1 MGERRTFSDIAERI
15 GAGTADFY
23 DLLADGVKG
32 FACSLWSQFPD
43 QITQNSRLAN
53 SFARG
58 FMNNV
63 CASEGNLPS
72 PPTVPFTG
80 GQCDNLAYNITV
92 NGNQKDKFTNTTRSS
107 GWSFT
112 SIPGV
117 LTYIDILPKIAFDD
131 INTFTPKNRLAV
143 RSVNS
148 VQGNQTFFS
157 QQNNNDWI
165 WYEITSIRVT
175 VVGGGPD
182 TCGDPPLQYP
192 PTAPTTID
200 YTTNITVNNNDGTDL
215 TIPLVYAPIDFNF
228 PMNFDLG
235 GIDVVIDLGGI
246 DFNFGPGGVGD
257 GGGQLP
263 DGQQDP
269 LPIPKDNPGG
279 GNTSRKFPPPNT
291 EDFEEI
297 IKEPS
302 TEDTEV
308 EGGLLDYVTLQLT
321 TIPANAN
328 TQVWVDGATVYYC
341 GWFAFISD
349 TFVFKREPIHFEF
362 TIWNAPKGA
371 TGYQYQ
377 LYPGFQA
384 TATVY
389 KRKINQNGGTN
400 SV

>member
-1 MGERRTFSDIAERI
+1 MGIRRNLSEVSERV

-23 DLLADGVKG
+23 DKLADNVRQ
-32 FACSLWSQFPD
+32 FACQLWSDFPD
-43 QITQNSRLAN
+43 RITQNKNLAA

-58 FMNNV
+58 FMSST
-63 CASEGNLPS
+63 CAAEGNLPT
-72 PPTVPFTG
+72 PPPDPNFNG
-80 GQCDNLAYNITV
+80 GQCVGDRYQVRVTYRSETQDLTQTLLVSAEVYGPVTRVVFEEVIGQDPGEEFLVVDGRDISGNPITV
-92 NGNQKDKFTNTTRSS
+92 IADLAG
-107 GWSFT
+107 GA
-112 SIPGV
+112 GV
-117 LTYIDILPKIAFDD
+117 
-131 INTFTPKNRLAV
+131 INTILDIENRNLT
-143 RSVNS
+143 NS
-148 VQGNQTFFS
+148 N
-157 QQNNNDWI
+157 
-165 WYEITSIRVT
+165 
-175 VVGGGPD
+175 D

-192 PTAPTTID
+192 VTNPDPDVDYVTDITI
-200 YTTNITVNNNDGTDL
+200 VNEDGNNL
-215 TIPLVYAPIDFNF
+215 TFPLVYAPIDFNF
-228 PMNFDLG
+228 PMTFDLG

-279 GNTSRKFPPPNT
+279 GNTTRKFPPPNT

-297 IKEPS
+297 IKQPS
-302 TEDTEV
+302 TEDTEL
-308 EGGLLDYVTLQLT
+308 EGELLDYVTLQLT
-321 TIPANAN
+321 RIPVNAN

-389 KRKINQNGGTN
+389 KRKINRDGST
-400 SV
+400 

>member
-1 MGERRTFSDIAERI
+1 MGERRNISEVVERI

-23 DLLADGVKG
+23 DKLADNIKN
-32 FACSLWSQFPD
+32 FACQLWNDFPD
-43 QITQNSRLAN
+43 QITQNKSVKS

-58 FMNNV
+58 FMDFTCGAGGGSV
-63 CASEGNLPS
+63 PP
-72 PPTVPFTG
+72 PPTSQVTG
-80 GQCDNLAYNITV
+80 GQCIGDRYDVYFDCEYTRNDVPGTFTYRQLLTI
-92 NGNQKDKFTNTTRSS
+92 GNN
-107 GWSFT
+107 
-112 SIPGV
+112 IPGAIV
-117 LTYIDILPKIAFDD
+117 GGTAFP
-131 INTFTPKNRLAV
+131 FGG
-143 RSVNS
+143 
-148 VQGNQTFFS
+148 Q
-157 QQNNNDWI
+157 
-165 WYEITSIRVT
+165 YIRVT
-175 VVGGGPD
+175 LIWDSGNQSAFETENLGAFTDIKEITTYRFDAEKTDGSPD
-182 TCGDPPLQYP
+182 TCGDSPLVYP
-192 PTAPTTID
+192 PTTPDVNND
-200 YTTNITVNNNDGTDL
+200 YTTNITINNNDGTDL

-235 GIDVVIDLGGI
+235 GVDVVIDLGGI

-302 TEDTEV
+302 TEDTEL
-308 EGGLLDYVTLQLT
+308 EGELLDYVTLQLT
-321 TIPANAN
+321 EIPANAN

-389 KRKINQNGGTN
+389 KRKINQDGST
-400 SV
+400 

>member
-1 MGERRTFSDIAERI
+1 MGIRRNLSEVSERV

-23 DLLADGVKG
+23 DKLADSVKT
-32 FACSLWSQFPD
+32 FACSLYNSFPD
-43 QITQNSRLAN
+43 QITQNKNLAA

-58 FMNNV
+58 FMDATCGGDNGGTGNV
-63 CASEGNLPS
+63 
-72 PPTVPFTG
+72 PPPPGTG
-80 GQCDNLAYNITV
+80 GRTTGWCSTLYIIYIDYEFRPGGTNDRVARTDLAFNGLPGPLTDIETTILSDRIRLTV
-92 NGNQKDKFTNTTRSS
+92 EYQPPGNQSTYTTSGAGIAGIYPESVVVRIERSDGQS
-107 GWSFT
+107 DNCLEPNAT
-112 SIPGV
+112 
-117 LTYIDILPKIAFDD
+117 
-131 INTFTPKNRLAV
+131 
-143 RSVNS
+143 
-148 VQGNQTFFS
+148 
-157 QQNNNDWI
+157 
-165 WYEITSIRVT
+165 
-175 VVGGGPD
+175 
-182 TCGDPPLQYP
+182 YP
-192 PTAPTTID
+192 PTSPTVND
-200 YTTNITVNNNDGTDL
+200 YTTEIIINNNDGTDL

-228 PMNFDLG
+228 PMNFNLG
-235 GIDVVIDLGGI
+235 GIDVTIDLGGI

-269 LPIPKDNPGG
+269 LPIPRDNPGG
-279 GNTSRKFPPPNT
+279 GNTTRKFPPPNT
-291 EDFEEI
+291 EDFDEI
-297 IKEPS
+297 IKQPS
-302 TEDTEV
+302 TEDTEL
-308 EGGLLDYVTLQLT
+308 EGELLDYVTLQLT

-389 KRKINQNGGTN
+389 KRKINQDGST
-400 SV
+400 

>member
-1 MGERRTFSDIAERI
+1 MGVRRNLSEVSERV

-23 DLLADGVKG
+23 DKLADNIRT
-32 FACSLWSQFPD
+32 FACSLYNSFPD
-43 QITQNSRLAN
+43 QITQNKNLAA

-58 FMNNV
+58 FMDATCGAN
-63 CASEGNLPS
+63 GG
-72 PPTVPFTG
+72 TVPPAPQSQFVG
-80 GQCDNLAYNITV
+80 GQCNFNYNVEITFDYTPPGFPPVNYSEFIIVGLGGPIAKVIPTVIGANNVVRSEFLAPNTTSGITRDSSPVGGTIDPGTIAYN
-92 NGNQKDKFTNTTRSS
+92 F
-107 GWSFT
+107 
-112 SIPGV
+112 IP
-117 LTYIDILPKIAFDD
+117 TD
-131 INTFTPKNRLAV
+131 
-143 RSVNS
+143 
-148 VQGNQTFFS
+148 
-157 QQNNNDWI
+157 
-165 WYEITSIRVT
+165 
-175 VVGGGPD
+175 GGPD
-182 TCGDPPLQYP
+182 ICGNPPPEY
-192 PTAPTTID
+192 PTTTPDVNND
-200 YTTNITVNNNDGTDL
+200 YTTNITINNNDGTDL

-228 PMNFDLG
+228 PLNFDLG

-269 LPIPKDNPGG
+269 LPIPEDDPGG
-279 GNTSRKFPPPNT
+279 GKTTRKFPPPNT
-291 EDFEEI
+291 EDFDEI
-297 IKEPS
+297 IKQPS
-302 TEDTEV
+302 TEDTEL
-308 EGGLLDYVTLQLT
+308 EGELLDYVTLQLT

-328 TQVWVDGATVYYC
+328 TQIWVDGATVYYC

-389 KRKINQNGGTN
+389 KRKINRDGST
-400 SV
+400 